1 MFGILKNINMEN
13 LKEIQLSDSIVE
25 RVINLVRK
33 SPNIDVLEATKQA
46 IREEQKFISEL
57 IEQQTDRSKQALT
70 VLRKNTYAIIHI
82 LKQQ

>member
-1 MFGILKNINMEN
+1 MEN

-33 SPNIDVLEATKQA
+33 SPNIDVFEATKQA

-57 IEQQTDRSKQALT
+57 IDQQTDRSKQALT

-82 LKQQ
+82 LK